1 MKTKAKAPTLPVAEE
16 SLRRHFGKAAL
27 QNLVSA
33 GRTFP
38 YGCGL
43 KLDQNVV
50 EITVSKTKG
59 AGAAFITEVMRR
71 AAQFHLQ
78 GGSNRHL
85 QPEELNSA
93 WEEILLGGGSLN
105 LKLFGGARMAR
116 ETVH

>member
-50 EITVSKTKG
+50 EMTVSRTKG
-59 AGAAFITEVMRR
+59 ASFAFIKELMRR

-78 GGSNRHL
+78 SGSSGHL
-85 QPEELNSA
+85 LPEELNSA
-93 WEEILLGGGSLN
+93 LVEILLVEGL
-105 LKLFGGARMAR
+105 
-116 ETVH
+116 